1 MDLSLGTTVKKPPVN
16 AGDIRDTGLSPGLGR
31 SPGGGGHGNPLQYY
45 YLENPMNRG
54 AWWATVHRV
63 ADMTSYLACMHA
75 PAHSECCMLWRQRLG
90 CAQLGLWLYICL
102 CLPPPTNL
110 IPQCDDIVSSL
121 SPSLVTLGELKP
133 SQQHNLT
140 TFLRLAGCS
149 VQGEC
154 PGSEDVVNNQKLFS
168 TAYFLVSALAG
179 MDQKKGKKCC
189 CLKIALFTVWDIWY
203 IRFPPF

>member
-1 MDLSLGTTVKKPPVN
+1 MLQLTLSVVC
-16 AGDIRDTGLSPGLGR
+16 REGR
-31 SPGGGGHGNPLQYY
+31 GWVVPS
-45 YLENPMNRG
+45 
-54 AWWATVHRV
+54 
-63 ADMTSYLACMHA
+63 LASGFA
-75 PAHSECCMLWRQRLG
+75 SVS
-90 CAQLGLWLYICL
+90 

-133 SQQHNLT
+133 PQQHNLT

-168 TAYFLVSALAG
+168 TAYCLVSALAG
-179 MDQKKGKKCC
+179 MDQKKKGKKCC
-189 CLKIALFTVWDIWY
+189 CLEIALFTVWDIWY
-203 IRFPPF
+203 IRFPPS